1 MATQSVREVFF
12 SRNPGISEA
21 LAHPAL
27 NVVGT
32 MLRSDEV
39 FSILFV
45 HILLV
50 KKILRLLFDSSS
62 YSFHRLLIHTLALGP
77 VHL

>member
-1 MATQSVREVFF
+1 
-12 SRNPGISEA
+12 
-21 LAHPAL
+21 
-27 NVVGT
+27 

-45 HILLV
+45 HNLLV

-62 YSFHRLLIHTLALGP
+62 YIELEDYGHVKLKFLSHELKPRIHMKFDLTNLYYGQAKFNN
-77 VHL
+77 